1 MMVQTRMD
9 QMLLQSSQNSADPY
23 NYGGGRRQFTLVVPS
38 NAAWEKAQMNFH
50 KAYNTLTDG
59 QFPQYVRCFLIFLLH
74 SQLSNWELFFRRW
87 EFCNGTWKVANED
100 ILSKSWSNWLVE
112 VQEDPWIWWLDD
124 WNLLNWANSI
134 LVRHIVWKSSKM
146 SHFFNFGISHQIIV
160 LFENW
165 LHSNCFARN
174 FVWRDFFAIFKHR
187 VSLQLLFSSFRCV

>member
-9 QMLLQSSQNSADPY
+9 QMLLQSSQNSGSDPY
-23 NYGGGRRQFTLVVPS
+23 NYGGGRQFTLVVPS

-165 LHSNCFARN
+165 LRSNCFARN
-174 FVWRDFFAIFKHR
+174 FV
-187 VSLQLLFSSFRCV
+187 